1 MQSRNRVRAS
11 SKLALAG
18 AFMALGTLGTLA
30 AHAQATQGQ
39 APAGQAVD
47 PANQPPTAAGPNSSG
62 PAGLFIKADA
72 NRDGKLSRE
81 ESKMLPAIAEKF
93 DTIDKDKDGSLNI
106 DEFTVGI
113 KAR

>member
-18 AFMALGTLGTLA
+18 AVLALGTLGTLA

-39 APAGQAVD
+39 AAVD
-47 PANQPPTAAGPNSSG
+47 PANQAPTAAGPDSSG
-62 PAGLFIKADA
+62 PVGLFTKVDS

-81 ESKMLPAIAEKF
+81 ESMMLPAIAEKF
-93 DTIDKDKDGSLNI
+93 DMIDKDKDGSLNI
-106 DEFTVGI
+106 NEFTAVV
-113 KAR
+113 KASPTK